1 MDKMTTKLG
10 NHCLVDN
17 LRVNRL
23 HVTDHMQLAHSG
35 EIKLPST
42 GTNDHEHH
50 LATNH
55 SIVYF
60 KYAFS
65 IPISKFTT
73 SSGSSKVTIT
83 FDSPHHFSAT
93 DTGVRMAFSGVPSA
107 TNLRGMAATDFAG
120 KNDIDPWTN
129 ALSTSELEFDASVN
143 ATSTGDIAASDMTGV
158 VLIYKYLDLAGGG
171 ATWQVTFDSAPG
183 ALHQ

>member
-23 HVTDHMQLAHSG
+23 QVTDHMQLAHSG

-65 IPISKFTT
+65 IPITKFTT
-73 SSGSSKVTIT
+73 TSGSSKVTIT

-93 DTGVRMAFSGVPSA
+93 DTGVRMAFKGIPSA

-120 KNDIDPWTN
+120 KKDIDVWSN
-129 ALSTSELEFDASVN
+129 ALSTFELQYDAGVN

-158 VLIYKYLDLAGGG
+158 VLIYKYLELAGGG
-171 ATWQVTFDSAPG
+171 AIWQVTFDSAPG

>member
-1 MDKMTTKLG
+1 MTTKLG

-17 LRVNRL
+17 LRVSRL
-23 HVTDHMQLAHSG
+23 QVTDHVQLAHSG

-42 GTNDHEHH
+42 GANDHEHH

-65 IPISKFTT
+65 IPITKFTT
-73 SSGSSKVTIT
+73 TSGSPKVTIT
-83 FDSPHHFSAT
+83 FDTPHHFSAS
-93 DTGVRMAFSGVPSA
+93 DTGVKMSFSGVPTA
-107 TNLRGMAATDFAG
+107 TNLRGLAATDFAG
-120 KNDIDPWTN
+120 KKDIDAWTN
-129 ALSTSELEFDASVN
+129 SLSTSELQYDAVVD

-171 ATWQVTFDSAPG
+171 TTWQVTFDSAPG

>member
-10 NHCLVDN
+10 NHCIADNMRVSRLLVA
-17 LRVNRL
+17 
-23 HVTDHMQLAHSG
+23 DHIELAHSG
-35 EIKLPST
+35 QIKLPST

-55 SIVYF
+55 SVVYF

-65 IPISKFTT
+65 VPITKFSVT
-73 SSGSSKVTIT
+73 SGSSKVTIT

-93 DTGVRMAFSGVPSA
+93 DTGVKMTFSGVPTA
-107 TNLRGMAATDFAG
+107 TNLRGLAATDFAG
-120 KNDIDPWTN
+120 KKDIDAWS
-129 ALSTSELEFDASVN
+129 ASLLASELEYDAGVN
-143 ATSTGDIAASDMTGV
+143 ATSTGEIAASDMTGL

-171 ATWQVTFDSAPG
+171 VTWEVAFDAAPG